1 MAGKYEAG
9 EEFSGKVTGIQPY
22 GAFIALDGET
32 QGLVHISEITYGFV
46 KDINEFL
53 TVGQEV
59 QVKVLEVDE
68 AAGKISLSI
77 RALLEA
83 TGCNTKRRPSTQVIA
98 SACRRKG
105 CRRIQFTE
113 RQTSRLDR
121 KVWTIKERSC
131 KRTAAKAKCL
141 YGNGR
146 SNRGAALKL
155 DNWNC
160 LSPSFF
166 NFRNRYCKFCLLI
179 PSAFAVFVTLL
190 SLSFIA
196 FCK

>member
-1 MAGKYEAG
+1 MARKYEAG

-46 KDINEFL
+46 KDINDFL

-83 TGCNTKRRPSTQVIA
+83 PAVTRKDDRP
-98 SACRRKG
+98 RKSLQARVDESDAEG
-105 CRRIQFTE
+105 FN
-113 RQTSRLDR
+113 S
-121 KVWTIKERSC
+121 
-131 KRTAAKAKCL
+131 
-141 YGNGR
+141 
-146 SNRGAALKL
+146 LKDKL
-155 DNWNC
+155 QGWIDK
-160 LSPSFF
+160 SGQ
-166 NFRNRYCKFCLLI
+166 
-179 PSAFAVFVTLL
+179 
-190 SLSFIA
+190 
-196 FCK
+196 